1 MIYGGDI
8 MSNFSGSIMSNDKEM
23 QKDIL
28 LSEIHKIL
36 DKNPKSLIYALKN
49 SGVDVPSDIS
59 KKHLIHLVVE
69 AVYENTKFRENIAFL
84 IAQNQHSNFSNANG
98 ELVDKIKAFFAKS
111 GDGSSDSTAE
121 GAGGKILGGAA
132 SGGVVGAVSGAVNS
146 IFGFAKSK
154 TDAKTQKEADKQKL
168 ILALTQEEETKK
180 SNLMPIIIIAT
191 VLLIGGA
198 IAVVSLRNKK

>member
-36 DKNPKSLIYALKN
+36 HKNPKSLIEALKN
-49 SGVDVPSDIS
+49 AGVDVPSRIS
-59 KKHLIHLVVE
+59 NKHLVHLVVE
-69 AVYENTKFRENIAFL
+69 AVYENAKFRENIALL
-84 IAQNQHSNFSNANG
+84 IAENQTSNFSNANG
-98 ELVDKIKAFFAKS
+98 ELVNKIKDFFSKS
-111 GDGSSDSTAE
+111 GEGSSSESTDST
-121 GAGGKILGGAA
+121 GGVAVG
-132 SGGVVGAVSGAVNS
+132 GGVVGAVAGAVNS

-154 TDAKTQKEADKQKL
+154 ADAKTQKEADRQKL
-168 ILALTQEEETKK
+168 LLSLSEEKKK
-180 SNLMPIIIIAT
+180 SNLMPIIIIAS

-198 IAVVSLRNKK
+198 IAVVSLRSKK

>member
-36 DKNPKSLIYALKN
+36 HKNPKSLIEALKN
-49 SGVDVPSDIS
+49 SGVDVPSRIS
-59 KKHLIHLVVE
+59 NKHLVHLVVE
-69 AVYENTKFRENIAFL
+69 AVYENAKFRENIALL
-84 IAQNQHSNFSNANG
+84 IAENQTSNFSNANG
-98 ELVDKIKAFFAKS
+98 ELVDKIKAFFQERKASKDS
-111 GDGSSDSTAE
+111 DSSDSTDSK
-121 GAGGKILGGAA
+121 GGVAVG
-132 SGGVVGAVSGAVNS
+132 GGVVGAVAGAVNS

-154 TDAKTQKEADKQKL
+154 SDAKAQKEADKQKL
-168 ILALTQEEETKK
+168 ILALSEDKKK
-180 SNLMPIIIIAT
+180 SNLLPIIIIAS

-198 IAVVSLRNKK
+198 IAVVSLRSKK

>member
-36 DKNPKSLIYALKN
+36 DKNPKSLIDALKN

-98 ELVDKIKAFFAKS
+98 ELFDKIKGFFNKS

-132 SGGVVGAVSGAVNS
+132 SGGALGAISGAVNS

-168 ILALTQEEETKK
+168 ILALTQEEKKK
-180 SNLMPIIIIAT
+180 SNLMPIIIIAS

>member
-8 MSNFSGSIMSNDKEM
+8 MSNFSGAIMSNDKQM

-36 DKNPKSLIYALKN
+36 HKNPKSLIEALKN
-49 SGVDVPSDIS
+49 AGVDVPSRIS
-59 KKHLIHLVVE
+59 NRHLVHLVVE
-69 AVYENTKFRENIAFL
+69 AVYENAKFRENVGLL
-84 IAQNQHSNFSNANG
+84 ISENQHSNFSN
-98 ELVDKIKAFFAKS
+98 
-111 GDGSSDSTAE
+111 GDG
-121 GAGGKILGGAA
+121 AGSKILSGAS
-132 SGGVVGAVSGAVNS
+132 SGGVVGSIAGAVDS

-154 TDAKTQKEADKQKL
+154 TDAKAQKEADKQRL
-168 ILALTQEEETKK
+168 LLSLAEDKKK
-180 SNLMPIIIIAT
+180 SNLLPIIIIAS